1 MKRKFLSILLTL
13 AMALTL
19 LPTAAMA
26 DETPVEAPAETKV
39 AQIGD
44 VKYDTL
50 QAAVDAAPRKA
61 TVKLLADTKE
71 NVTIGTPYVT
81 LDLNGHTLNGSTG
94 ERKPALTITAR
105 VTVMDSS
112 EAQTGTI
119 MREDTAENSGVSS
132 HYVIDVQGSGWLT
145 FESGTVKNGS
155 GAGGTKGASL
165 VRVGDD
171 SVAKYPGL
179 TIKGGTFTQDNFIVI
194 KVDRGDLFLNGGTL
208 ESAHSYAVEN
218 WFRATIKGGTVN
230 GDVTSVNYGDA
241 NKVAKVAITGGTVT
255 GDLDTRSYDPTTG
268 KLTSINDAAKSTI
281 EVTGGTFSSNPT
293 KYVVENSSV
302 TKNDDG
308 TYGVAKAYLAK
319 VGETSYYTMDDAFH
333 AAVAS
338 GETLTLLCD
347 YTTASLQNSGSKS
360 FTIDLNGHTWT
371 YTSKDTNS
379 AAFEINYPDVTLT
392 VKNGKIVS
400 SQLVGLI
407 PSAMGGTITYDNSGL
422 VFENIE
428 ATANA
433 TSGIETNGN
442 NTNDSVTLKNST
454 LNVPNGFGIYFPS
467 SGTLTIDNS
476 TINAKTMGVQVCA
489 GSLSINAGSAI
500 TVSGDAVPKTEN
512 DGAIQDGAAISI
524 VNRIGYKGLGK
535 IAVTGGTFTAKSGN
549 AAIKAYNWQNQTE
562 SNFNASDK
570 VSVSG
575 GTFTSEVPKNC
586 CAPGFVPKANSDDTY
601 GVEINEDADMAAEV
615 LDAQGNTVGAYDTLA
630 DAITAAKNG
639 ETVKLLKDV
648 TENVSISRNLVL
660 DLNGKTLTGKD
671 LVNKNKKHERIA
683 LTANAGKVEVKNGII
698 DGRVN
703 AYDSADLTIDAD
715 VTVKNSY
722 NGSGYDCFGIVV
734 WGDGTFGQNGCQTP
748 KLTVNG
754 KVIME
759 KGGVAISTNGTDKSC
774 AVVTINDGAVIS
786 TTEDGAIYLPS
797 GKLTMNG
804 GTVSGPTG
812 IQICAGTADITADF
826 KLNKGTVT
834 ATGTDQRTSKG
845 TGDGLIPDGA
855 AISVVN
861 RNYPNGVPSVTI
873 NGGSFSSVNSD
884 AVLAYKW
891 SEGTAS
897 EWTDAKTY
905 VKINDG
911 YFTSDPSAYVVNN
924 GSANIVKR
932 DGSEGAYTYT
942 VLARS
947 SLTSGVY
954 LTDPSGALA
963 SNYYVSSTANGVWTV
978 SYSAPSSGG
987 GSSSSS
993 RRYDVSAPSVKHG
1006 DVTVSPK
1013 TASKGD
1019 TVTITVKPDS
1029 GYELDTLTVKDASG
1043 SKIKV
1048 KDKGDGKFT
1057 FTMPASK
1064 VTVSA
1069 EFAEIETLDFADVS
1083 TDAYYYEAVKWAA
1096 KKGITGGTGDGTFN
1110 PNGSCTRAHIVTFLW
1125 RAAGSPEPKSTVSFA
1140 DVPAGSYYAK
1150 AVAWAVE
1157 NGITLGTGD
1166 GTFSP
1171 NATCTRAQSVTF
1183 LYRALG
1189 TAPTTVN
1196 GFTDVTADA
1205 FYADAVAWAV
1215 ESGVTNGTTDSTFSP
1230 NNGCT
1235 RAQIVTFLYR
1245 TMK

>member
-1 MKRKFLSILLTL
+1 
-13 AMALTL
+13 MALTL

-26 DETPVEAPAETKV
+26 EGEPAEVPAGEGSAPEYV

-44 VKYDTL
+44 KQYATL
-50 QAAVDAAPRKA
+50 QAAVDAAKNK
-61 TVKLLADTKE
+61 TVKLIADTTE
-71 NVTIGTPYVT
+71 NVTISTYGVT
-81 LDLNGHTLNGSTG
+81 LDLNGFTLNGSTG
-94 ERKPALTITAR
+94 KREPALTVSNAR
-105 VTVMDSS
+105 VTVQDSS
-112 EAQTGTI
+112 AAQTGTI
-119 MREDTAENSGVSS
+119 KRDDTAENSGISS
-132 HYVIDVQGSGWLT
+132 HYVIDVQGGSGFLL
-145 FESGTVKNGS
+145 FKSGNVTNGS

-165 VRVGDD
+165 VRIGDD
-171 SVAKYPGL
+171 KYKVQPTM
-179 TIKGGTFTQDNFIVI
+179 TIKGGTFTQDNFIAL
-194 KVDRGDLFLNGGTL
+194 KVDYGTLYVTGGTIN
-208 ESAHSYAVEN
+208 SKNSYAVEN
-218 WFRATIKGGTVN
+218 WLNATIKDNAVVNGNVSSWTYSGGSNSTTTISGGTVN
-230 GDVTSVNYGDA
+230 GDVESISYDGTAGKKASVS
-241 NKVAKVAITGGTVT
+241 ITGGVVNGTLMT
-255 GDLDTRSYDPTTG
+255 GIYGSATAPT
-268 KLTSINDAAKSTI
+268 KDMATI
-281 EVTGGTFSSNPT
+281 EVTSGTFKNDPS
-293 KYVVENSSV
+293 KYVVEDSAV
-302 TKNDDG
+302 TKNEDN
-308 TYGVAKAYLAK
+308 TFGVAKAYLAK
-319 VGETSYYTMDDAFH
+319 VGETSYYTMDDAFK
-333 AAVAS
+333 AQTAS
-338 GETLTLLCD
+338 GEAIVLLRD
-347 YTTASLQNSGSKS
+347 YTTGSPFNSGSINR
-360 FTIDLNGHTWT
+360 TVDLNGHTWT
-371 YTSKDTNS
+371 CTGTGANS
-379 AAFEINYPDVTLT
+379 AAFEINYANASLT

-407 PSAMGGTITYDNSGL
+407 PSAMGGTIKYDNSSL
-422 VFENIE
+422 TFENVE
-428 ATANA
+428 MSTTA

-442 NTNDSVTLKNST
+442 NTNDTVTLINST

-489 GSLSINAGSAI
+489 GSLNINDGSKI

-524 VNRIGYKGLGK
+524 VNRSGYKGLDS
-535 IAVTGGTFTAKSGN
+535 IAVTGGSFKAKGGN
-549 AAIKAYNWQNQTE
+549 AAIKAYDWDNDKKETA
-562 SNFNASDK
+562 FTAKDK

-575 GTFTSEVPKNC
+575 G
-586 CAPGFVPKANSDDTY
+586 
-601 GVEINEDADMAAEV
+601 
-615 LDAQGNTVGAYDTLA
+615 
-630 DAITAAKNG
+630 
-639 ETVKLLKDV
+639 
-648 TENVSISRNLVL
+648 
-660 DLNGKTLTGKD
+660 
-671 LVNKNKKHERIA
+671 
-683 LTANAGKVEVKNGII
+683 
-698 DGRVN
+698 
-703 AYDSADLTIDAD
+703 
-715 VTVKNSY
+715 
-722 NGSGYDCFGIVV
+722 
-734 WGDGTFGQNGCQTP
+734 
-748 KLTVNG
+748 
-754 KVIME
+754 
-759 KGGVAISTNGTDKSC
+759 
-774 AVVTINDGAVIS
+774 
-786 TTEDGAIYLPS
+786 
-797 GKLTMNG
+797 
-804 GTVSGPTG
+804 
-812 IQICAGTADITADF
+812 
-826 KLNKGTVT
+826 
-834 ATGTDQRTSKG
+834 
-845 TGDGLIPDGA
+845 
-855 AISVVN
+855 
-861 RNYPNGVPSVTI
+861 
-873 NGGSFSSVNSD
+873 
-884 AVLAYKW
+884 
-891 SEGTAS
+891 
-897 EWTDAKTY
+897 
-905 VKINDG
+905 
-911 YFTSDPSAYVVNN
+911 YFTSDPTAYLAAGKYVIKSDKAGYTHTVTNTKPAEAPVFVQENTEAKHGDSVSADIKNQMTTEVLGKTEVNGVADAVNEDALLNKVKVDVTDNAVNKVDVEVKVDVQLTGGDLSDGAKNKTLTFEASPVATIKVNN
-924 GSANIVKR
+924 VEKATNVKVSNSMLNGKAITVKLPLPAGFNPEQIKHISS
-932 DGSEGAYTYT
+932 DGSVEYFLKTAKRGANTFEIKDGCAVFTITKFSTFELSGTVTY
-942 VLARS
+942 V
-947 SLTSGVY
+947 
-954 LTDPSGALA
+954 
-963 SNYYVSSTANGVWTV
+963 
-978 SYSAPSSGG
+978 APSSGG

-1069 EFAEIETLDFADVS
+1069 EFAEIETLDFADVP

-1215 ESGVTNGTTDSTFSP
+1215 ESGVTNGTSASTFSP

>member
-1 MKRKFLSILLTL
+1 
-13 AMALTL
+13 MALTL

-26 DETPVEAPAETKV
+26 EETPAETPAGEVGTPAAEYV
-39 AQIGD
+39 AQIGNT
-44 VKYDTL
+44 KYETL
-50 QAAVDAAPRKA
+50 QAAVDVVARSK
-61 TVKLLADTKE
+61 TVKLIADTTE
-71 NVTIGTPYVT
+71 NVTISTSGVT
-81 LDLNGHTLNGSTG
+81 LDLNGFTLNGSTG
-94 ERKPALTITAR
+94 KREPALTVSNAR

-132 HYVIDVQGSGWLT
+132 HYVIDIQGKNALLT
-145 FESGTVKNGS
+145 FNSGNVRNNSGNADGS
-155 GAGGTKGASL
+155 KGASL
-165 VRVGDD
+165 VRVGND
-171 SVAKYPGL
+171 SDKKAHPVL
-179 TIKGGTFTQDNFIVI
+179 TIAGGTFTQDNFIVI
-194 KVDRGDLFLNGGTL
+194 KVDFGTLYLKGGTA
-208 ESAHSYAVEN
+208 SSKTSYAVEN
-218 WFRATIKGGTVN
+218 WLNANIKGDAVVNGAVSSWTYSGGSNSNLTISGGTVN
-230 GDVTSVNYGDA
+230 GNVESVSYDGA
-241 NKVAKVAITGGTVT
+241 EGKLAKVEITGGTVNGT
-255 GDLDTRSYDPTTG
+255 LIAGINNNSTTDP
-268 KLTSINDAAKSTI
+268 AKATI

-338 GETLTLLCD
+338 GETLTLLRD

-489 GSLSINAGSAI
+489 GSLHINDGSKI
-500 TVSGDAVPKTEN
+500 TVTGDAVPKTEN

-524 VNRIGYKGLGK
+524 VNRHGYKGLGD
-535 IAVTGGTFTAKSGN
+535 IVVTGGSFKAKGGN
-549 AAIKAYNWQNQTE
+549 AAIKAYDWNNTNKKE
-562 SNFNASDK
+562 DAFTAKDK

-575 GTFTSEVPKNC
+575 G
-586 CAPGFVPKANSDDTY
+586 
-601 GVEINEDADMAAEV
+601 
-615 LDAQGNTVGAYDTLA
+615 
-630 DAITAAKNG
+630 
-639 ETVKLLKDV
+639 
-648 TENVSISRNLVL
+648 
-660 DLNGKTLTGKD
+660 
-671 LVNKNKKHERIA
+671 
-683 LTANAGKVEVKNGII
+683 
-698 DGRVN
+698 
-703 AYDSADLTIDAD
+703 
-715 VTVKNSY
+715 
-722 NGSGYDCFGIVV
+722 
-734 WGDGTFGQNGCQTP
+734 
-748 KLTVNG
+748 
-754 KVIME
+754 
-759 KGGVAISTNGTDKSC
+759 
-774 AVVTINDGAVIS
+774 
-786 TTEDGAIYLPS
+786 
-797 GKLTMNG
+797 
-804 GTVSGPTG
+804 
-812 IQICAGTADITADF
+812 
-826 KLNKGTVT
+826 
-834 ATGTDQRTSKG
+834 
-845 TGDGLIPDGA
+845 
-855 AISVVN
+855 
-861 RNYPNGVPSVTI
+861 
-873 NGGSFSSVNSD
+873 
-884 AVLAYKW
+884 
-891 SEGTAS
+891 
-897 EWTDAKTY
+897 
-905 VKINDG
+905 
-911 YFTSDPSAYVVNN
+911 YFTSDPTAYLAADKYVIKSDKAGYTHTVTDTKPSEAPVFVQENTEAKHGDSVSADIKNQMTTEVLGKTEVNGVADAVNEDALLNKVKVDVTDNAVNKVDVEVKVDVQLTGGDLSDGAKDKTLTFTAEPIATITVTKAGGSTETKDDVKVPNSMLN
-924 GSANIVKR
+924 GKAITVKLPLPAGFNPEQIKHISS
-932 DGSEGAYTYT
+932 DGSVEYFLKTAKRGANTFEIKDGCAVFTIYGFSTFELSGTVTY
-942 VLARS
+942 V
-947 SLTSGVY
+947 
-954 LTDPSGALA
+954 
-963 SNYYVSSTANGVWTV
+963 
-978 SYSAPSSGG
+978 APSSGG

-1013 TASKGD
+1013 SASKGD

-1140 DVPAGSYYAK
+1140 DVPADSYYAK

-1215 ESGVTNGTTDSTFSP
+1215 ESGVTNGTSASTFSP

>member
-26 DETPVEAPAETKV
+26 EGEPAEVPAGEGSAPEYV

-44 VKYDTL
+44 KQYATL
-50 QAAVDAAPRKA
+50 QAAVDAAKNK
-61 TVKLLADTKE
+61 TVKLIADTTE
-71 NVTIGTPYVT
+71 NVTISTYGVT
-81 LDLNGHTLNGSTG
+81 LDLNGFTLNGSTG
-94 ERKPALTITAR
+94 KREPALTVSNAR
-105 VTVMDSS
+105 VTVQDSS
-112 EAQTGTI
+112 AAQTGTI
-119 MREDTAENSGVSS
+119 KRDDTAENSGISS
-132 HYVIDVQGSGWLT
+132 HYVIDVQGGSGFLL
-145 FESGTVKNGS
+145 FKSGNVTNGS

-165 VRVGDD
+165 VRIGDD
-171 SVAKYPGL
+171 KYKVQPTM
-179 TIKGGTFTQDNFIVI
+179 TIKGGTFTQDNFIAL
-194 KVDRGDLFLNGGTL
+194 KVDYGTLYVTGGTIN
-208 ESAHSYAVEN
+208 SKNSYAVEN
-218 WFRATIKGGTVN
+218 WLNATIKDNAVVNGNVSSWTYSGGSNSTTTISGGTVN
-230 GDVTSVNYGDA
+230 GDVESISYDGTAGKKASVS
-241 NKVAKVAITGGTVT
+241 ITGGVVNGTLMT
-255 GDLDTRSYDPTTG
+255 GIYGSATAPT
-268 KLTSINDAAKSTI
+268 KDMATI
-281 EVTGGTFSSNPT
+281 EVTSGTFKNDPS
-293 KYVVENSSV
+293 KYVVEDSAV
-302 TKNDDG
+302 TKNEDN
-308 TYGVAKAYLAK
+308 TFGVAKAYLAK
-319 VGETSYYTMDDAFH
+319 VGETSYYTMDDAFK
-333 AAVAS
+333 AQTAS
-338 GETLTLLCD
+338 GEAIVLLRD
-347 YTTASLQNSGSKS
+347 YTTGSPFNSGSINR
-360 FTIDLNGHTWT
+360 TVDLNGHTWT
-371 YTSKDTNS
+371 CTGTGANS
-379 AAFEINYPDVTLT
+379 AAFEINYANASLT

-407 PSAMGGTITYDNSGL
+407 PSAMGGTIKYDNSSL
-422 VFENIE
+422 TFENVE
-428 ATANA
+428 MSTTS

-442 NTNDSVTLKNST
+442 NTNDTVTLINST

-489 GSLSINAGSAI
+489 GSLNINDGSKI

-524 VNRIGYKGLGK
+524 VNRSGYKGLDS
-535 IAVTGGTFTAKSGN
+535 IAVTGGSFKAKGGN
-549 AAIKAYNWQNQTE
+549 AAIKAYDWDNDKKETA
-562 SNFNASDK
+562 FTAKDK

-575 GTFTSEVPKNC
+575 G
-586 CAPGFVPKANSDDTY
+586 
-601 GVEINEDADMAAEV
+601 
-615 LDAQGNTVGAYDTLA
+615 
-630 DAITAAKNG
+630 
-639 ETVKLLKDV
+639 
-648 TENVSISRNLVL
+648 
-660 DLNGKTLTGKD
+660 
-671 LVNKNKKHERIA
+671 
-683 LTANAGKVEVKNGII
+683 
-698 DGRVN
+698 
-703 AYDSADLTIDAD
+703 
-715 VTVKNSY
+715 
-722 NGSGYDCFGIVV
+722 
-734 WGDGTFGQNGCQTP
+734 
-748 KLTVNG
+748 
-754 KVIME
+754 
-759 KGGVAISTNGTDKSC
+759 
-774 AVVTINDGAVIS
+774 
-786 TTEDGAIYLPS
+786 
-797 GKLTMNG
+797 
-804 GTVSGPTG
+804 
-812 IQICAGTADITADF
+812 
-826 KLNKGTVT
+826 
-834 ATGTDQRTSKG
+834 
-845 TGDGLIPDGA
+845 
-855 AISVVN
+855 
-861 RNYPNGVPSVTI
+861 
-873 NGGSFSSVNSD
+873 
-884 AVLAYKW
+884 
-891 SEGTAS
+891 
-897 EWTDAKTY
+897 
-905 VKINDG
+905 
-911 YFTSDPSAYVVNN
+911 YFTSDPTAYLAAGKYVIKSDKAGYTHTVTNTKPAEAPVFVQENTEAKHGDSVSADIKNQMTTEVLGKTEVNGVADAVNEDALLNKVKVDVTDNAVNKVDVEVKVDVQLTGGDLSDGAKNKTLTFEASPVATIKVNN
-924 GSANIVKR
+924 VEKATNVKVSNSMLNGKAITVKLPLPAGFNPEQIKHISS
-932 DGSEGAYTYT
+932 DGSVEYFLKTAKRGANTFEIKDGCAVFTITKFSTFELSGTVTY
-942 VLARS
+942 V
-947 SLTSGVY
+947 
-954 LTDPSGALA
+954 
-963 SNYYVSSTANGVWTV
+963 
-978 SYSAPSSGG
+978 APSSGG

-1013 TASKGD
+1013 SASKGD

-1215 ESGVTNGTTDSTFSP
+1215 ESGVTNGTSASTFSP

>member
-26 DETPVEAPAETKV
+26 EETPAETPAGEVGTPAAEYV
-39 AQIGD
+39 AQIGNT
-44 VKYDTL
+44 KYETL
-50 QAAVDAAPRKA
+50 QAAVDVVARSK
-61 TVKLLADTKE
+61 TVKLIADTTE
-71 NVTIGTPYVT
+71 NVTISTSGVT
-81 LDLNGHTLNGSTG
+81 LDLNGFTLNGSTG
-94 ERKPALTITAR
+94 KREPALTVSNAR
-105 VTVMDSS
+105 VTVQDSS
-112 EAQTGTI
+112 AAQTGTI
-119 MREDTAENSGVSS
+119 KRDDTAENSGISS
-132 HYVIDVQGSGWLT
+132 HYVIDVQGGSGFLL
-145 FESGTVKNGS
+145 FKSGNVTNGS

-165 VRVGDD
+165 VRIGDD
-171 SVAKYPGL
+171 KYKVQPTM
-179 TIKGGTFTQDNFIVI
+179 TIKGGTFTQDNFIAL
-194 KVDRGDLFLNGGTL
+194 KVDYGTLYVTGGTIN
-208 ESAHSYAVEN
+208 SKNSYAVEN
-218 WFRATIKGGTVN
+218 WLNATIKDNAVVNGNVSSWTYSDGSNSTLTISGGTVN
-230 GDVTSVNYGDA
+230 GDVESVSYDGSA
-241 NKVAKVAITGGTVT
+241 GKKARVSITGGTVNGTLMT
-255 GDLDTRSYDPTTG
+255 GIYGSATEPS
-268 KLTSINDAAKSTI
+268 KEMATI
-281 EVTGGTFSSNPT
+281 EVTSGTFKNDPS

-302 TKNDDG
+302 AKNDDG
-308 TYGVAKAYLAK
+308 TFGVAKAYLAK
-319 VGETSYYTMDDAFH
+319 VGDNSYYTMDEAFK
-333 AAVAS
+333 AQTAS
-338 GETLTLLCD
+338 HEPIILLRD
-347 YTTASLQNSGSKS
+347 YTTGSTFNSG
-360 FTIDLNGHTWT
+360 TVARMVDLNGHTWT
-371 YTSKDTNS
+371 CTGTDANS
-379 AAFEINYPDVTLT
+379 AAFEINYANASLT

-407 PSAMGGTITYDNSGL
+407 PSAMGGTNKYDNSSL
-422 VFENIE
+422 TFEGVE
-428 ATANA
+428 MSTTA

-489 GSLSINAGSAI
+489 GSLHINDGSKI
-500 TVSGDAVPKTEN
+500 TVTGDAVPKTEN

-524 VNRIGYKGLGK
+524 VNRTGYKGLGD
-535 IAVTGGTFTAKSGN
+535 IVVTGGSFKAKGGN
-549 AAIKAYNWQNQTE
+549 AAIKAYDWNNTNKKE
-562 SNFNASDK
+562 DAFTAKDK

-575 GTFTSEVPKNC
+575 G
-586 CAPGFVPKANSDDTY
+586 
-601 GVEINEDADMAAEV
+601 
-615 LDAQGNTVGAYDTLA
+615 
-630 DAITAAKNG
+630 
-639 ETVKLLKDV
+639 
-648 TENVSISRNLVL
+648 
-660 DLNGKTLTGKD
+660 
-671 LVNKNKKHERIA
+671 
-683 LTANAGKVEVKNGII
+683 
-698 DGRVN
+698 
-703 AYDSADLTIDAD
+703 
-715 VTVKNSY
+715 
-722 NGSGYDCFGIVV
+722 
-734 WGDGTFGQNGCQTP
+734 
-748 KLTVNG
+748 
-754 KVIME
+754 
-759 KGGVAISTNGTDKSC
+759 
-774 AVVTINDGAVIS
+774 
-786 TTEDGAIYLPS
+786 
-797 GKLTMNG
+797 
-804 GTVSGPTG
+804 
-812 IQICAGTADITADF
+812 
-826 KLNKGTVT
+826 
-834 ATGTDQRTSKG
+834 
-845 TGDGLIPDGA
+845 
-855 AISVVN
+855 
-861 RNYPNGVPSVTI
+861 
-873 NGGSFSSVNSD
+873 
-884 AVLAYKW
+884 
-891 SEGTAS
+891 
-897 EWTDAKTY
+897 
-905 VKINDG
+905 
-911 YFTSDPSAYVVNN
+911 YFTSDPTAYLAADKYVIKSDKAGYTHTVTDTKPSEAPVFVQENTEAKHGDSVSADIKNQMTTEVLGKTEVNGVADAVNEDALLNKVKVDVTDNAVNKVDVEVKVDVQLTGGDLSDGAKDKTLTFTAEPIATITVTKAGGSTETKDDVKVPNSMLN
-924 GSANIVKR
+924 GKAITVKLPLPAGFNPEQIKHISS
-932 DGSEGAYTYT
+932 DGSVEYFLKTAKRGANTFEIKDGCAVFTIYGFSTFELSGMVTY
-942 VLARS
+942 VE
-947 SLTSGVY
+947 
-954 LTDPSGALA
+954 
-963 SNYYVSSTANGVWTV
+963 
-978 SYSAPSSGG
+978 PSSGG

-1215 ESGVTNGTTDSTFSP
+1215 ESGVTNGTSASTFSP

>member
-26 DETPVEAPAETKV
+26 EGAAAETPAEEKEYV

-50 QAAVDAAPRKA
+50 QAAIDAAAKKA

-71 NVTIGTPYVT
+71 NVTISTPYVT

-105 VTVMDSS
+105 VTVKDSS
-112 EAQTGTI
+112 EEQTGTI

-132 HYVIDVQGSGWLT
+132 HYVIDVQGNGWLT

-179 TIKGGTFTQDNFIVI
+179 NIKGGTFTQDNFIVI

-208 ESAHSYAVEN
+208 NSANSYAVEN

-230 GDVTSVNYGDA
+230 GAVSSWTYSGGSNSTTMISGGTVNGNIESVSYDGA
-241 NKVAKVAITGGTVT
+241 AGKKASVSITGGMINGTLST
-255 GDLDTRSYDPTTG
+255 GIYNSATEPS
-268 KLTSINDAAKSTI
+268 KEMATI
-281 EVTGGTFSSNPT
+281 EVTSGTFKNDPS

-302 TKNDDG
+302 TNNSDG
-308 TYGVAKAYLAK
+308 TFGVAKAYLAK

-338 GETLTLLCD
+338 GETLTLLRD

-489 GSLSINAGSAI
+489 GSLNINDGSKI
-500 TVSGDAVPKTEN
+500 TVSGDAVPKTEG

-524 VNRIGYKGLGK
+524 VNRTGYKGLGS

-549 AAIKAYNWQNQTE
+549 AAIKAYDWQNQTE
-562 SNFNASDK
+562 SNFTASGK

-575 GTFTSEVPKNC
+575 GTFTS
-586 CAPGFVPKANSDDTY
+586 
-601 GVEINEDADMAAEV
+601 
-615 LDAQGNTVGAYDTLA
+615 
-630 DAITAAKNG
+630 
-639 ETVKLLKDV
+639 
-648 TENVSISRNLVL
+648 
-660 DLNGKTLTGKD
+660 
-671 LVNKNKKHERIA
+671 
-683 LTANAGKVEVKNGII
+683 
-698 DGRVN
+698 
-703 AYDSADLTIDAD
+703 
-715 VTVKNSY
+715 
-722 NGSGYDCFGIVV
+722 
-734 WGDGTFGQNGCQTP
+734 
-748 KLTVNG
+748 
-754 KVIME
+754 
-759 KGGVAISTNGTDKSC
+759 
-774 AVVTINDGAVIS
+774 
-786 TTEDGAIYLPS
+786 
-797 GKLTMNG
+797 
-804 GTVSGPTG
+804 
-812 IQICAGTADITADF
+812 
-826 KLNKGTVT
+826 
-834 ATGTDQRTSKG
+834 
-845 TGDGLIPDGA
+845 
-855 AISVVN
+855 
-861 RNYPNGVPSVTI
+861 
-873 NGGSFSSVNSD
+873 
-884 AVLAYKW
+884 
-891 SEGTAS
+891 
-897 EWTDAKTY
+897 
-905 VKINDG
+905 
-911 YFTSDPSAYVVNN
+911 DPSAYVPATHHVEGEGPYTVQEGTAKVNATITTAAGQTSADVDLSINKTDKDKIDAVISSAAVSGVADAVRDDSTVAIVAAAGVTAADISDASKKIVAEINVNVNVTKANLTASTMTFEASPVATVKIN
-924 GSANIVKR
+924 GIVKGTAPVTNAMLNGKPITVKLPLPAGFNPEQIKHISS
-932 DGSEGAYTYT
+932 DGSVEYFLKTAKRGANTFEIKDGCAVFTIYGFSTFELSGTVTY
-942 VLARS
+942 VE
-947 SLTSGVY
+947 
-954 LTDPSGALA
+954 
-963 SNYYVSSTANGVWTV
+963 
-978 SYSAPSSGG
+978 PSSGG

-1069 EFAEIETLDFADVS
+1069 EFAEIETLDFADVP
-1083 TDAYYYEAVKWAA
+1083 TDAYYYEAVKWGA

-1125 RAAGSPEPKSTVSFA
+1125 RAAGSPAPKSTVSFA
-1140 DVPAGSYYAK
+1140 DVPADSYYAK

-1215 ESGVTNGTTDSTFSP
+1215 ESGVTNGTSASTFSP

-1245 TMK
+1245 AMK